1 MRSAISLLIARI
13 DLSARSRAS
22 GGISLI
28 TLRMPKT
35 SLSIADKIRLSFIMP
50 RPRKR
55 RVSKQPTRAEVQ
67 TGFGAIAEV
76 QTGFG
81 AIAEVQTGFGAIKV
95 P

>member
-1 MRSAISLLIARI
+1 
-13 DLSARSRAS
+13 
-22 GGISLI
+22 LI

-55 RVSKQPTRAEVQ
+55 RVSITTDARRGSDGIRAIAEVQ